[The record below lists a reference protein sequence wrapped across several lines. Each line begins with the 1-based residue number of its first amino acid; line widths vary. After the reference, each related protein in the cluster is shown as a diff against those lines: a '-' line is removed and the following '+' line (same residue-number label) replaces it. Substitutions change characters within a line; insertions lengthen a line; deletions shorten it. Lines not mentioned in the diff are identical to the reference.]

1 MAKTEITLH
10 DMLLEMGTWL
20 SSTPEELEMAVK
32 SGITNRNNKNL
43 KSLVTA
49 WEDGN
54 YDEDPEIL
62 HQELLHLIPRYNG

>member
-20 SSTPEELEMAVK
+20 SSTPDELERAK
-32 SGITNRNNKNL
+32 QSGITNRNNKNL

>member
-1 MAKTEITLH
+1 MAKNEITLH

-20 SSTPEELEMAVK
+20 SSTADELERAKK

-49 WEDGN
+49 WEDGK
-54 YDEDPEIL
+54 YDEDPDIL
-62 HQELLHLIPRYNG
+62 HQELLHLIPN

>member
-20 SSTPEELEMAVK
+20 SSTPDELERAK
-32 SGITNRNNKNL
+32 QSGITDRNNKNL

>member
-1 MAKTEITLH
+1 MAKNEITLY

-20 SSTPEELEMAVK
+20 SSTADELERAKK
-32 SGITNRNNKNL
+32 SGITNKNNKNL

-62 HQELLHLIPRYNG
+62 HQELLHLIPN

>member
-20 SSTPEELEMAVK
+20 SSTPEELERAAK

-62 HQELLHLIPRYNG
+62 HQSLLNLIPRYNG

>member
-1 MAKTEITLH
+1 MAKNEITLY

-20 SSTPEELEMAVK
+20 SSTADELERAKK
-32 SGITNRNNKNL
+32 SGITNKNNKNL

-62 HQELLHLIPRYNG
+62 HQALLHLIPN

>member
-20 SSTPEELEMAVK
+20 SSTPEELERAKK
-32 SGITNRNNKNL
+32 SGITDRNNKNL

>member
-1 MAKTEITLH
+1 
-10 DMLLEMGTWL
+10 MLLEMGTWL
-20 SSTPEELEMAVK
+20 ASTPEELERAAK

>member
-1 MAKTEITLH
+1 MA
-10 DMLLEMGTWL
+10 
-20 SSTPEELEMAVK
+20 AK

>member
-20 SSTPEELEMAVK
+20 SSTPDELERAK
-32 SGITNRNNKNL
+32 QSGITNRNNKNL
-43 KSLVTA
+43 KTLVTA

>member
-20 SSTPEELEMAVK
+20 SSTPEELERAEK

-62 HQELLHLIPRYNG
+62 HQSLLNLIPRYNG

>member
-20 SSTPEELEMAVK
+20 SSTPEELEMAAK

-62 HQELLHLIPRYNG
+62 HQSLLNLIPRYNG

>member
-1 MAKTEITLH
+1 MAKLTITLH

-20 SSTPEELEMAVK
+20 ASTPEELERAK
-32 SGITNRNNKNL
+32 QSGITNRNNKNL

>member
-20 SSTPEELEMAVK
+20 SSTPEELERAKK
-32 SGITNRNNKNL
+32 SGITTKNNKNL
-43 KSLVTA
+43 KSLVAA
-49 WEDGN
+49 WQNGN

-62 HQELLHLIPRYNG
+62 HQALLHLIPRYNG

>member
-1 MAKTEITLH
+1 MVKTEITLH

-20 SSTPEELEMAVK
+20 SSTPEELERAKK

-62 HQELLHLIPRYNG
+62 HQELLRLIPRYNG